1 MAGVGTPRR
10 LSYGAAAAGI
20 GGIVLIISLF
30 LNWFS
35 AGGFGETGWEFFSF
49 TDIVLFV
56 LGLLAIAYAAIE
68 LTGAAVRLPVDR
80 NRALTVIGIIALT
93 ITFVFL
99 VEGSHQAVGLILA
112 LLASIA
118 ILVGG
123 YLAERRPEMAL
134 TIGGAGAR
142 PVAAGPGPASEA
154 PTQAQPQQP
163 VTYGQGPA
171 GSGAVGAP
179 PPAAATTPVEP
190 TPPPAAPT
198 PPPSQPAEPPPPPG
212 GTADWYPD
220 PKGLKRLRYWDGTQ
234 WTDHVAD

>member
-1 MAGVGTPRR
+1 MAGVATPRR

-49 TDIVLFV
+49 TDILLFV
-56 LGLLAIAYAAIE
+56 LGVLAIAYAAIE

-99 VEGSHQAVGLILA
+99 VEGSHQAIGLILA

-123 YLAERRPEMAL
+123 YLAERRPELAL
-134 TIGGAGAR
+134 TIGGGAAAR
-142 PVAAGPGPASEA
+142 PVAAGPGPGPGPEA
-154 PTQAQPQQP
+154 PTQVQPQQP
-163 VTYGQGPA
+163 VTYGQGA
-171 GSGAVGAP
+171 GSPGAVGTVPPAASAP
-179 PPAAATTPVEP
+179 PPVEPTPPPVEP
-190 TPPPAAPT
+190 TPPPA
-198 PPPSQPAEPPPPPG
+198 QPVEPPPPPG

-220 PKGLKRLRYWDGTQ
+220 PKG
-234 WTDHVAD
+234 